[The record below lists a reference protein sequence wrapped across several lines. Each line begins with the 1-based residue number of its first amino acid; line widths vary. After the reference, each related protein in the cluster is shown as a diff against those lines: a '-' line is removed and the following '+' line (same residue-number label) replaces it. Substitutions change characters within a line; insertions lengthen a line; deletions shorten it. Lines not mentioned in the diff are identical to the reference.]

1 MGDAALV
8 RVALHAPPD
17 GPLAL
22 GALLAGTLDFR
33 ASQAAAAADAA
44 SPRCVQA
51 RAACGG
57 ARAWCGGVAVLSA
70 VDARVIIHGCMV
82 SARAPQV
89 AGLQDSGRGA
99 MRGAMDPR
107 VFM

>member
-1 MGDAALV
+1 M

-33 ASQAAAAADAA
+33 SSQEAAAADPA

-51 RAACGG
+51 RP
-57 ARAWCGGVAVLSA
+57 
-70 VDARVIIHGCMV
+70 M
-82 SARAPQV
+82 P
-89 AGLQDSGRGA
+89 LQSQCL
-99 MRGAMDPR
+99 
-107 VFM
+107 

>member
-1 MGDAALV
+1 MGDSALV

-33 ASQAAAAADAA
+33 SSQEAAAADPA

-51 RAACGG
+51 RPRTVLFYQKQALSRGV
-57 ARAWCGGVAVLSA
+57 RLGGV
-70 VDARVIIHGCMV
+70 CMV
-82 SARAPQV
+82 AHAWENSSD
-89 AGLQDSGRGA
+89 AGAEDALL
-99 MRGAMDPR
+99 
-107 VFM
+107 